1 MKVAASTLAV
11 KQRTSHVAADV
22 RRKPPNSAG
31 TGISPQTG
39 RHRKSVSEGEGW
51 TVSGKPAPPSTIGLS
66 PLLLHTNLLSTNTRT
81 LSRAA
86 MDLMKAGETIMRS
99 SHSLM
104 PFLAP
109 IAYRQPAR
117 RAVFSQCR
125 AQPMRASASRSF
137 ATSMRRCQDD
147 SASSGV
153 STRPQQP
160 AKPTTAS
167 QEISSILDGALDMKK
182 GTPTAPTGRTSR
194 FASNYAQT
202 TSSPARAQLEADK
215 QSNRSSMDD
224 LMAGLLGPSLGGK
237 RDVAGSLN
245 PRARSGPPPLPQPA
259 PMKLGPTLGR
269 TVYVDNQRGVDVARA
284 FKAME
289 VRVGKNGVRRDF
301 NAQRF
306 HERGGTKRKR
316 LHSQRWRKR
325 FKLGFQAAVKRILKM
340 RKQGW

>member
-1 MKVAASTLAV
+1 
-11 KQRTSHVAADV
+11 
-22 RRKPPNSAG
+22 
-31 TGISPQTG
+31 
-39 RHRKSVSEGEGW
+39 
-51 TVSGKPAPPSTIGLS
+51 VSGEPAAASTIGLLDFTS
-66 PLLLHTNLLSTNTRT
+66 LLHTSSPPTKTRT

-104 PFLAP
+104 PLLAP
-109 IAYRQPAR
+109 TYRQPAR

-137 ATSMRRCQDD
+137 ATSMRRYQDD

-153 STRPQQP
+153 KTSPQQP
-160 AKPTTAS
+160 AKPRTAS

-182 GTPTAPTGRTSR
+182 GTPTTPTGRTSR

-202 TSSPARAQLEADK
+202 TSSPARAQLEADR

-224 LMAGLLGPSLGGK
+224 LMAGLLGPSTGGK

-245 PRARSGPPPLPQPA
+245 PRARSGPPPMPQPA

-269 TVYVDNQRGVDVARA
+269 TVYVDNQRGIDVARA
-284 FKAME
+284 FRTME
-289 VRVGKNGVRRDF
+289 SNVSRNKVRRDF

-316 LHSQRWRKR
+316 LHSSRWRLR
-325 FKLGFQAAVKRILKM
+325 FKQGFQAAVKRILKM
-340 RKQGW
+340 KKQGW

>member
-1 MKVAASTLAV
+1 
-11 KQRTSHVAADV
+11 
-22 RRKPPNSAG
+22 
-31 TGISPQTG
+31 
-39 RHRKSVSEGEGW
+39 
-51 TVSGKPAPPSTIGLS
+51 
-66 PLLLHTNLLSTNTRT
+66 
-81 LSRAA
+81 

-109 IAYRQPAR
+109 TAYRQPAR

-125 AQPMRASASRSF
+125 AQPMRTSASRSF
-137 ATSMRRCQDD
+137 AASVRRCQDD

-153 STRPQQP
+153 RTSPLQP

-182 GTPTAPTGRTSR
+182 GTPTTPTGRTSR
-194 FASNYAQT
+194 FASNNAQA

-215 QSNRSSMDD
+215 QSTRSSMDD
-224 LMAGLLGPSLGGK
+224 LMAGLLGPSTGGR

-245 PRARSGPPPLPQPA
+245 PRGTRSGPPPVPQPA

-269 TVYVDNQRGVDVARA
+269 TIYVDTQRGVDVAKA
-284 FKAME
+284 FNRME
-289 VRVGKNGVRRDF
+289 AACGRNAVKRDF
-301 NAQRF
+301 MSQRF

-316 LHSQRWRKR
+316 LHSARWRKR
-325 FKLGFQAAVKRILKM
+325 FKLGFQAAVKRVLKM